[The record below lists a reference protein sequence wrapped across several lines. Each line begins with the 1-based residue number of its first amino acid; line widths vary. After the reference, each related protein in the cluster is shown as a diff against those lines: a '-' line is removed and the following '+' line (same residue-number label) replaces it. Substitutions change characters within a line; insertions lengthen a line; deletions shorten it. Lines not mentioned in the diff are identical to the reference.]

1 MSSCHPCR
9 FWLSP
14 QDPPEFPAE
23 ESQGAV
29 EPAEAPEALPTA
41 AEEAAEAAE
50 VGGLAEKRAA
60 GASLGGWG

>member
-1 MSSCHPCR
+1 M
-9 FWLSP
+9 
-14 QDPPEFPAE
+14 
-23 ESQGAV
+23 